1 MASNEPPAN
10 ADAGPSQLRT
20 TDAQQPANITV
31 LANRR
36 FPVPPSYHT
45 EFTPDRWKRYNRT
58 TRSDESRAKGKQ
70 REDAEDVVMDSKP
83 DDQSRDVSSADEL
96 AIFQPP
102 RIDWI
107 KREGTWN
114 AFGRVYERR
123 PKAMTAEQLGIP
135 DFRPPGTELTDKQY
149 MHLLLRSIIHT
160 KLKLLEA
167 YTKSVRPTYVLE
179 QHFGIPHE
187 GEHYVQH
194 IANLAATMVTIANGL
209 RETQA
214 RLTLEL
220 TMRRQIDRRKEQT
233 RLLRTKCQGLAERL
247 TSLRDE
253 VRSGGLD
260 PAGEGKSAAAAA
272 GRRR

>member
-36 FPVPPSYHT
+36 FPVPPSYYT

-58 TRSDESRAKGKQ
+58 TRSDESKAKGKQ

-114 AFGRVYERR
+114 AFGRVYEVCHQLHYFPDFGVCLYRFISMLNPQRR

-135 DFRPPGTELTDKQY
+135 DFRPPGTKRT
-149 MHLLLRSIIHT
+149 S
-160 KLKLLEA
+160 
-167 YTKSVRPTYVLE
+167 
-179 QHFGIPHE
+179 PH
-187 GEHYVQH
+187 
-194 IANLAATMVTIANGL
+194 
-209 RETQA
+209 
-214 RLTLEL
+214 
-220 TMRRQIDRRKEQT
+220 
-233 RLLRTKCQGLAERL
+233 
-247 TSLRDE
+247 
-253 VRSGGLD
+253 
-260 PAGEGKSAAAAA
+260 P
-272 GRRR
+272 